1 MYHPAADNP
10 EGDKMK
16 SAGNRG
22 AAMLVAVVVLTLAAG
37 GLNVVP
43 AFADGHPGAVHQTSL
58 SANAGGT
65 LAGKYKT
72 TIKSPAE
79 FMGTWVLTL
88 TNRGAYTI
96 ANNGPSQILIH
107 GRYSATRSKITFGHE
122 TGGGACAKS
131 GTYTWK
137 KTAKTLKFDRVSD
150 SPLCGGR
157 SGVLA
162 HTFTQQQ
169 R

>member
-1 MYHPAADNP
+1 MYHPATDNP

-22 AAMLVAVVVLTLAAG
+22 ATMLVAVVVLTLSAA

-43 AFADGHPGAVHQTSL
+43 AFADRHPGAVHQTNL
-58 SANAGGT
+58 STNAGGT

-72 TIKSPAE
+72 RIKSPAE
-79 FMGTWVLTL
+79 FKGTWVLTIAK
-88 TNRGAYTI
+88 GGIYSV
-96 ANNGPSQILIH
+96 ANNGPNQVLIH
-107 GRYSATRSKITFGHE
+107 GRYSATGSKITFGHE
-122 TGGGACAKS
+122 TGNGACAKS

-137 KTAKTLKFDRVSD
+137 KTARTLKFTRLSD
-150 SPLCGGR
+150 SPSCTGR

-162 HTFTQQQ
+162 HTFTQQ